1 MVRVR
6 DPADAAGPAP
16 GDVAIDAGANIG
28 THTVAFANLVGPTGV
43 VHAFEPQRRNFLM
56 LAGNVA
62 INALDN
68 VFCHQAA
75 VGDAVGHI
83 TVPSMPPPD
92 THFNFSAVSIAGGA
106 EQGERVPLL
115 TLDSLNLPACRVI
128 KIDTEGMEPQ
138 VLSGARTLIE
148 RHRPFLYLENN
159 EPGASQRLSAV
170 LDSYGYTAWWSIFPY
185 YDARNFYF
193 NTLNIWE
200 NVVPASNLICAP
212 KELNLQISNHEPFL
226 GADDDWKA
234 CLQRINSRNQK

>member
-1 MVRVR
+1 MQSPYLVEHRHMAVKR
-6 DPADAAGPAP
+6 CKHGLFMYNRNDAFVGRGLDLYGEWCEFEIQLMRLVLRP

-170 LDSYGYTAWWSIFPY
+170 LDSYGYTAWW
-185 YDARNFYF
+185 
-193 NTLNIWE
+193 
-200 NVVPASNLICAP
+200 
-212 KELNLQISNHEPFL
+212 
-226 GADDDWKA
+226 
-234 CLQRINSRNQK
+234 

>member
-1 MVRVR
+1 
-6 DPADAAGPAP
+6 
-16 GDVAIDAGANIG
+16 
-28 THTVAFANLVGPTGV
+28 
-43 VHAFEPQRRNFLM
+43 
-56 LAGNVA
+56 
-62 INALDN
+62 
-68 VFCHQAA
+68 
-75 VGDAVGHI
+75 
-83 TVPSMPPPD
+83 MPPPD
-92 THFNFSAVSIAGGA
+92 THFNFFAVSIAGGA

-159 EPGASQRLSAV
+159 EAGASQRLSAV

-185 YDARNFYF
+185 YDARNFYS